1 MTWYVVCP
9 FLHVAFH
16 DCRAVAVSLV
26 TKIIPY
32 NAAVKRNINRC
43 DSEVPSSLS
52 TTLQNSQGKEAQPH
66 TTSVTPQIYI
76 ILDFHKFDF
85 M

>member
-1 MTWYVVCP
+1 MLHSMTVV
-9 FLHVAFH
+9 
-16 DCRAVAVSLV
+16 VSLV
-26 TKIIPY
+26 TKTIPY
-32 NAAVKRNINRC
+32 NAAVKCSNINRC

-52 TTLQNSQGKEAQPH
+52 TTLQNSQGKEAQLH
-66 TTSVTPQIYI
+66 TNTVTPLIYV